1 MILTMSEIKQRLM
14 ELNNW
19 HVEGNAIKKVYEFE
33 TYLETLA
40 FANKIAR
47 IAEEENHHPDILI
60 QYKKVTIT
68 STTHSENGISEKD
81 FSLAKKID
89 GE

>member
-1 MILTMSEIKQRLM
+1 MSEIKEKL
-14 ELNNW
+14 LALDNW
-19 HVEGNAIKKVYEFE
+19 VLEGNAIKKVFEFD
-33 TYLETLA
+33 TYLESLA

-60 QYKKVTIT
+60 QYKKVTV
-68 STTHSENGISEKD
+68 SCTTHSENGITDKD
-81 FSLAKKID
+81 ISLAKKID